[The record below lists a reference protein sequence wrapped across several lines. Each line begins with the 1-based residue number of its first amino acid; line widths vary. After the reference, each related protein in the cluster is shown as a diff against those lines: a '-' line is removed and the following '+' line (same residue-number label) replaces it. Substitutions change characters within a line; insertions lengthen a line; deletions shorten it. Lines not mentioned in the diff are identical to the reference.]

1 MTNKHGNEVRP
12 RSAPDPN
19 YNERSPVKPTQ
30 VLHDFGQ
37 SIWLDNIT
45 RGLLD
50 SGQMQRYIDSHS
62 VSGLTSNPSIF
73 DKAIASGHYEAAIK
87 SLANSDLT
95 NEEIFFE
102 LAIADLQRA
111 ADLFLPI
118 HERTAGVD
126 GWVSLEISPL
136 LAHDT
141 AQTVE
146 AAKTLHARAAR
157 PNLFIKIPGTPEGL
171 SAIEECIAAGVP
183 INVTLL
189 FDADQYLAS
198 ANAYLRG
205 IERRVVAGLDP
216 MVASVASVFISRW
229 DAAVSAFLSEEL
241 EDGLGIAVAMKAY
254 RTYRDVMGSEHFQRL
269 ANTGARMQRLLW
281 ASTGTKDPKA
291 SDTLYIEALASPF
304 TINTIPEKT
313 LEAFFDHGQVGRA
326 LARDGGDCDSRLETY
341 RAVGIDIEALA
352 LKLQDDGAI
361 AFSAAWSEL
370 LARID
375 VQRKTL
381 D

>member
-1 MTNKHGNEVRP
+1 
-12 RSAPDPN
+12 
-19 YNERSPVKPTQ
+19 
-30 VLHDFGQ
+30 
-37 SIWLDNIT
+37 
-45 RGLLD
+45 
-50 SGQMQRYIDSHS
+50 MQRYIDSHS

-171 SAIEECIAAGVP
+171 PAIEECIAAGVP

-254 RTYRDVMGSEHFQRL
+254 RTYRDVMDSEHFQRL

-326 LARDGGDCDSRLETY
+326 LARDGG
-341 RAVGIDIEALA
+341 
-352 LKLQDDGAI
+352 AI

>member
-1 MTNKHGNEVRP
+1 
-12 RSAPDPN
+12 
-19 YNERSPVKPTQ
+19 VKPTR

-171 SAIEECIAAGVP
+171 PAIEECIAAGVP

-205 IERRVVAGLDP
+205 IERRVAAGLDP
-216 MVASVASVFISRW
+216 VVASVASVFISRW

-254 RTYRDVMGSEHFQRL
+254 RTYRDVMDSEHFQRL

-341 RAVGIDIEALA
+341 RAAGIDIEALA

>member
-1 MTNKHGNEVRP
+1 
-12 RSAPDPN
+12 
-19 YNERSPVKPTQ
+19 
-30 VLHDFGQ
+30 
-37 SIWLDNIT
+37 
-45 RGLLD
+45 
-50 SGQMQRYIDSHS
+50 MQRYIDSHS

-171 SAIEECIAAGVP
+171 PAIEECIAAGVP

-254 RTYRDVMGSEHFQRL
+254 RTYRDVMDSEHFQRL

-341 RAVGIDIEALA
+341 RAAGIDIEALA

>member
-1 MTNKHGNEVRP
+1 
-12 RSAPDPN
+12 
-19 YNERSPVKPTQ
+19 VKPTR

-171 SAIEECIAAGVP
+171 PAIEECIAAGVP

-254 RTYRDVMGSEHFQRL
+254 RTYRDVMDSEHFQRL

-341 RAVGIDIEALA
+341 RAAGIDIEALA

>member
-1 MTNKHGNEVRP
+1 
-12 RSAPDPN
+12 
-19 YNERSPVKPTQ
+19 
-30 VLHDFGQ
+30 
-37 SIWLDNIT
+37 
-45 RGLLD
+45 
-50 SGQMQRYIDSHS
+50 MQRYIDSHS

-171 SAIEECIAAGVP
+171 PAIEECIAAGVP

-216 MVASVASVFISRW
+216 KVASVASVFISRW

-254 RTYRDVMGSEHFQRL
+254 RTYRDVMDSEHFQRL

-341 RAVGIDIEALA
+341 RAAGIDIEALA

>member
-1 MTNKHGNEVRP
+1 
-12 RSAPDPN
+12 
-19 YNERSPVKPTQ
+19 
-30 VLHDFGQ
+30 
-37 SIWLDNIT
+37 
-45 RGLLD
+45 
-50 SGQMQRYIDSHS
+50 MQRYIDSHS

-73 DKAIASGHYEAAIK
+73 DKAIASGHYETAIK
-87 SLANSDLT
+87 SLANTDLT

-126 GWVSLEISPL
+126 GWVSLEVSPL

-171 SAIEECIAAGVP
+171 PAIEECIAAGVP

-229 DAAVSAFLSEEL
+229 DVAVSAFLSEEL

-254 RTYRDVMGSEHFQRL
+254 RTYRDVMDSEHFQRL

-291 SDTLYIEALASPF
+291 SDTLYIEALAAPF
-304 TINTIPEKT
+304 TVNTIPEKT

-326 LARDGGDCDSRLETY
+326 LARDGDDCDSRLEKY
-341 RAVGIDIEALA
+341 RATGIDIEALA

-361 AFSAAWSEL
+361 AFSEAWSEL
-370 LARID
+370 LSRID
-375 VQRKTL
+375 VQRKTI